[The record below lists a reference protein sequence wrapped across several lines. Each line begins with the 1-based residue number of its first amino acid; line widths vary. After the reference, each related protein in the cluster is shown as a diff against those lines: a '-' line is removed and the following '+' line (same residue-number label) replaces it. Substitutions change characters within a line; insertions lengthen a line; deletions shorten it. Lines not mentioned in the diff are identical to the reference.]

1 VGPCLQGMENR
12 YALDLCLLP
21 IDGVA
26 AVRRTLSPPDLV
38 SRKRSNANISLG
50 L

>member
-1 VGPCLQGMENR
+1 MENR

-26 AVRRTLSPPDLV
+26 AFRRTLSPPDLV